1 MSNGEDP
8 TIRRRADR
16 EGLNQRDEQ
25 CWTLR
30 QQRWSVRAIGREL
43 NMPASSVQRCLE
55 RAAKRSRPGNVLAA
69 VDDEL
74 SGKSFGGIRG
84 VRSVAVVPNIE
95 TDSMDWPFEHL
106 RQIAVSPVRPPR
118 ARRDYSFDQGT
129 MVGIESEPIA
139 LLHRGDFLVGQSRF

>member
-74 SGKSFGGIRG
+74 SAEDPELS
-84 VRSVAVVPNIE
+84 
-95 TDSMDWPFEHL
+95 PFTPPSEP
-106 RQIAVSPVRPPR
+106 QTVSPPLEPFRVRCR
-118 ARRDYSFDQGT
+118 
-129 MVGIESEPIA
+129 
-139 LLHRGDFLVGQSRF
+139 LHR